1 MADLVIT
8 QSCSDATS
16 VQNVPTP
23 NCDVGSPFSS
33 SWALL
38 KVDTPA
44 KGHAR
49 SLDGRSSATASTSPG
64 SASPC
69 ITEAFEGSPR
79 SGPAKLTRDMF
90 LAERFCDAVHVKQES
105 VQARQMFLRM
115 VRMLRQ
121 CNYEDDVIELV
132 LVLALAQLDAIF
144 AVTDTR
150 MGDTERVSI
159 AVMQCFNAHSY
170 VIDEPC
176 PMKYWHIHIFTNYC
190 SLKVLN
196 AVAVKLMCILK
207 YKLSVAEDLQAKKR
221 ALLG

>member
-1 MADLVIT
+1 MH
-8 QSCSDATS
+8 
-16 VQNVPTP
+16 NVPAC
-23 NCDVGSPFSS
+23 NYDVGSPFGS
-33 SWALL
+33 SWTPL
-38 KVDTPA
+38 KVDGPA

-69 ITEAFEGSPR
+69 TTEALDGSPR
-79 SGPAKLTRDMF
+79 SGPAKLTRDVF

-132 LVLALAQLDAIF
+132 LVLALVQLDSIF
-144 AVTDTR
+144 AVTDKR
-150 MGDTERVSI
+150 MGDTETVSI

-176 PMKYWHIHIFTNYC
+176 PLKYWHCHIFTNYC

-196 AVAVKLMCILK
+196 AVAVKLLCILK
-207 YKLSVAEDLQAKKR
+207 YRLSVAEDLVAEKR